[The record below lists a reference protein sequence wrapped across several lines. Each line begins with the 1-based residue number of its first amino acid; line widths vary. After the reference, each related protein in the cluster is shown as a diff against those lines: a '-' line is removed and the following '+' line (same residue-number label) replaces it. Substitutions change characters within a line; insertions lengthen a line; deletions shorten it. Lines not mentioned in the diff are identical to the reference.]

1 MNIGIPKERRPFE
14 FRVGL
19 SPAGVQILTQNNHK
33 VYIEHEAG
41 IGAGF
46 KDAEYEQSG
55 GTIVFSPEE
64 VFGRADL
71 LLKIARPTE
80 EEMEWIRPGSAL
92 AGILSLPSANQQ
104 KIDILLKRKIT
115 AIAYEQIC
123 ESDGSLPVLSPF
135 SQIGGAMAVEIAAR
149 LLQNPQGGRGVLL
162 GGIPGV
168 APAEVVI
175 LGAGVLGTYAA
186 RSFAGV
192 GAHVTVLDKNIPAL
206 QKISQYNNNI
216 VTLLSTERNIQ
227 RTCEYADVLLGAV
240 LVPGSRAPILVTRE
254 MVKKMKSRSVIID
267 MSIDEGGCVETSHP
281 TTHDQPIFIEE
292 NVIHYCVPNTPG
304 VVARTAVHSF
314 VNVAM
319 PYILEIA
326 NLGVEKA
333 IKQYPAIEAAINTYG
348 GKIQH
353 LSRFS
358 E

>member
-14 FRVGL
+14 YRVGL

-46 KDAEYEQSG
+46 GDVEYEQAG
-55 GTIVFSPEE
+55 GIIAYSPEE

-71 LLKIARPTE
+71 LLKTARPTE
-80 EEMEWIRPGSAL
+80 EEMEWLRPGSAL

-104 KIDILLKRKIT
+104 KIKILLDRKIT

-123 ESDGSLPVLSPF
+123 EPDGTLPVLRPF

-168 APAEVVI
+168 PPAEVVI

-186 RSFAGV
+186 QSFLGV
-192 GAHVTVLDKNIPAL
+192 GAHVTVVDKGISAL
-206 QKISQYNNNI
+206 QKISQISNSI
-216 VTLLSTERNIQ
+216 VTLLSTDRNIL
-227 RTCEYADVLLGAV
+227 RSCEYADVLLGAV

-254 MVKKMKSRSVIID
+254 MVRKMKPRSVIID

-281 TTHDQPIFIEE
+281 TTHDQPTFIEE

-326 NLGVEKA
+326 NLGIEKA
-333 IKQYPAIEAAINTYG
+333 MKKNPSIELAINTHG
-348 GKIQH
+348 GKILH
-353 LSRFS
+353 LSRLT